1 MKQIVLLFV
10 LAVFFMGCASTQY
23 RNGRDS
29 VKVAS
34 LDTLRVYPMEA
45 EIVVGE
51 KISGVAECET
61 WFGLFSKF
69 PSKQTFGAEIQNN
82 AGNFAPD
89 ECTRGAIYDALVKGK
104 ADTIVAPQYTAVKK
118 KDSCLFG
125 VFCFHVVD
133 QIIVTGYKGTIK
145 EIRPIDKELVDFK
158 WKADALKAR

>member
-51 KISGVAECET
+51 KISGVAEC
-61 WFGLFSKF
+61 S
-69 PSKQTFGAEIQNN
+69 
-82 AGNFAPD
+82 
-89 ECTRGAIYDALVKGK
+89 
-104 ADTIVAPQYTAVKK
+104 
-118 KDSCLFG
+118 
-125 VFCFHVVD
+125 
-133 QIIVTGYKGTIK
+133 
-145 EIRPIDKELVDFK
+145 
-158 WKADALKAR
+158 